1 MCIPAPK
8 DSKKSEEIREEK
20 PSGKWVLTHQISLL
34 LLEAQDLYNF
44 LASHEDELQQIASAE
59 EEDRRERLSKVYEI
73 LLKYSQDNNEDDSS
87 PVVSKRVSPISIPEG
102 KYLTVENWF
111 ILAISTHFLKKN
123 GRPLVE
129 IQE

>member
-59 EEDRRERLSKVYEI
+59 EEDRRERLSKVT
-73 LLKYSQDNNEDDSS
+73 KY
-87 PVVSKRVSPISIPEG
+87 
-102 KYLTVENWF
+102 F
-111 ILAISTHFLKKN
+111 
-123 GRPLVE
+123 
-129 IQE
+129 